1 MTRFHFALGLSLPL
15 AFALACS
22 STDDSRNAGNGGG
35 AASGSG
41 GDSSTGSVP
50 GSGATTGAGGTIDGA
65 GGITGAGGTGA
76 GTGGSVDFVPLGA
89 TCETFGSAPL
99 ATVFANEYASW
110 KSTQLEVCGA
120 GVRVKGCP
128 AQDASGTCSEAM
140 GYGMLLAVAAN
151 DKTTFDQL
159 NAYRLEMLQASSTS
173 DKSLMPWAI
182 WASKACPPTATDGD
196 RNSATDADIDA
207 AMALLQAE
215 QRWGGG
221 TYKPQA
227 LTTLAS
233 IMALEVSGSGASIR
247 LDAGNQDGDLRDYV
261 AYYTPAYFAVFA
273 EVTGDGKWTELTNAY
288 YTRLLAQQCDG
299 NGQIYDDF
307 QYPGECK
314 FWWDSCRVPWR
325 VSLDYA
331 WHQDAR
337 AKQFLD
343 KLEGFVGSDPSA
355 ISDQKN
361 SAYAGAAVLSALSN
375 DDGAR
380 MQELCNA
387 WANASGLDDS
397 PYFQKTLRLLY
408 MMVAGGMFVRPG

>member
-1 MTRFHFALGLSLPL
+1 
-15 AFALACS
+15 
-22 STDDSRNAGNGGG
+22 
-35 AASGSG
+35 
-41 GDSSTGSVP
+41 
-50 GSGATTGAGGTIDGA
+50 
-65 GGITGAGGTGA
+65 
-76 GTGGSVDFVPLGA
+76 
-89 TCETFGSAPL
+89 
-99 ATVFANEYASW
+99 
-110 KSTQLEVCGA
+110 
-120 GVRVKGCP
+120 
-128 AQDASGTCSEAM
+128 M
-140 GYGMLLAVAAN
+140 GYGMLLAVGAN
-151 DKTTFDQL
+151 DQTTFDQL
-159 NAYRLEMLQASSTS
+159 NAYRLEMLKASSTA

-182 WASKACPPTATDGD
+182 YASKACPPTADGGD
-196 RNSATDADIDA
+196 KNSATDGDIDA

-215 QRWGGG
+215 HRWGGG
-221 TYKPQA
+221 TYKTQA
-227 LTTLAS
+227 TTTLAS
-233 IMALEVSGSGASIR
+233 VMALEVSGSGTSIR
-247 LDAGNQDGDLRDYV
+247 LDPGNQEADQRDYV

-273 EVTGDGKWTELTNAY
+273 AVTGDAKWTDLTNAY
-288 YTRLLAQQCDG
+288 YTRLLANQCAS

-307 QYPGECK
+307 QFPSGECK

-331 WHQDAR
+331 WHQDTR

-361 SAYAGAAVLSALSN
+361 SAFAGGAALSAISN

-387 WANASGLDDS
+387 WASASGLDDS